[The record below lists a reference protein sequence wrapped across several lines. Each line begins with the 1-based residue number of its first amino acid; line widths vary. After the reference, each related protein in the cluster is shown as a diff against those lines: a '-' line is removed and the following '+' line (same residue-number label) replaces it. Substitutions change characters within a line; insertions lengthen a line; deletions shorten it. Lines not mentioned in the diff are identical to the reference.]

1 MHISLIFSNFVENY
15 KHLKTMKKSES
26 TSRKETLEE
35 ELKRLRKE
43 NQSLKSDLK
52 KVDKQHERIK
62 DKLKQT
68 KGKLKQTKAEL
79 KKKGVTTTTLSK
91 EQKELLSTLFP
102 DIDIRFW

>member
-1 MHISLIFSNFVENY
+1 
-15 KHLKTMKKSES
+15 MKKSES
-26 TSRKETLEE
+26 TSRKETPEE

-43 NQSLKSDLK
+43 NRSLKSNLGK
-52 KVDKQHERIK
+52 AN

-68 KGKLKQTKAEL
+68 KSKLKQTKAEL
-79 KKKGVTTTTLSK
+79 KKKDVTTTTLSK

>member
-1 MHISLIFSNFVENY
+1 
-15 KHLKTMKKSES
+15 MKKSES
-26 TSRKETLEE
+26 TSRKETPEE

-43 NQSLKSDLK
+43 NKSLKSNLG
-52 KVDKQHERIK
+52 KVN

-68 KGKLKQTKAEL
+68 KSKLKQTKAEL
-79 KKKGVTTTTLSK
+79 KKKDVTTTTLSK

>member
-1 MHISLIFSNFVENY
+1 
-15 KHLKTMKKSES
+15 MKKSES
-26 TSRKETLEE
+26 TSRKETPEE

-43 NQSLKSDLK
+43 NKSLMSNLGKAN
-52 KVDKQHERIK
+52 

-68 KGKLKQTKAEL
+68 KSKLKQTKAEL
-79 KKKGVTTTTLSK
+79 KKKDVTTTTLSK